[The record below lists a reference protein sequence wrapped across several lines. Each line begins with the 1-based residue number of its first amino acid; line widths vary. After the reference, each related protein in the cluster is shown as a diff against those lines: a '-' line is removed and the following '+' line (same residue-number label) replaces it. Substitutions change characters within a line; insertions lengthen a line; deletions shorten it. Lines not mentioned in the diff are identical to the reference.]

1 MIISFEHKGLERFY
15 RTGNSKGIQAIHVA
29 KLRELLTA
37 LDAASS
43 PADLARPSWRT
54 HMLQGNRLGYYAMTV
69 QANWR
74 VTFRFVGQDVEL
86 LNYVDYH

>member
-15 RTGNSKGIQAIHVA
+15 RTGNSKGIQAIHSA
-29 KLRELLTA
+29 RLREMLTA
-37 LDAASS
+37 LEAAVS
-43 PADLARPSWRT
+43 PSDLARPSWRI
-54 HMLQGNRLGYYAMTV
+54 HALQGTLNGYYAMTV

-74 VTFRFVGQDVEL
+74 MTFRFVGQDVEL